1 MTSRFIGRRR
11 QPTTARHRMVAAA
24 CALASVLS
32 VGMGTITPAVASNNA
47 TTTVAAEGDQERTK
61 TPSSAASENDAVN
74 AAAKA
79 GRRVEIS
86 TLRDERSQ
94 TFANPDGTFTVKEF
108 VQPVRTRKDGKWVD
122 IDTTLVPTPGGRLA
136 PRAASAAMSISAGGD
151 TTFATLAR
159 DGKTMSFSW
168 PSTLPRPKVTGSTAT
183 YQSVL
188 PDVDL
193 VVTAQSDGFSHVLV
207 VKSAQAATNPRLTEL
222 ALPVAARGVTV
233 EEDNGGLVAKDKTSG
248 GRVFEAPQ
256 PVMWDSSGAGK
267 GRDEHPVQAG
277 PGPPEGAQVANV
289 GLAMKHGKMHLTPDA
304 RLLHDKRTRYPV
316 YIDPVAKTVSRTS
329 WTWVSSANPGLEGWK
344 FSNTADGIESG
355 KGVGLCPANV
365 SVRCTGSND
374 IQRQYY
380 ALPTG
385 SLEGKTILK
394 AEFAITLV
402 HTYSSEARSV
412 QLHRMNSS
420 GGSAINSGTNW
431 SNRPSSKD
439 HITSESPT
447 NPTGSCTTTNQNVR
461 FTVTSTVQKAASSGW
476 DTTTFGLQAASE
488 DSTASWKRFCNNA
501 ALEVTYNRLPY
512 QPAMSELTMDPGG
525 KCAYNEPT
533 KHYTKKPPTL
543 SAIIWDP
550 DHGDV
555 QGNTE
560 QLRAQFRIFWT
571 AADGSAKSYSVTTD
585 YKQSNSDP
593 DRSSGWER
601 FIYTVG
607 DDIPGDGTGPF
618 TLPQNTVIG
627 WEARGSDGTKDSSGN
642 PAWGP
647 WSSAGDATRCEFI
660 LDSTKPDAPTVTST
674 DYPNDDL
681 WHAGVGDYGTFTF
694 YSPGTDV
701 VKYLYQFT
709 GEAEKVIEPDEPGR
723 PAALRWMPDS
733 EGTTGLIVKA
743 VDQAGNPQLATSSY
757 VFRVS
762 KGRSPMASWA
772 LADPA
777 GSREAAGTDSPPAAA
792 GSGVTFG
799 VDGPHGS
806 VRTAASLDGT
816 TNAYLSAGQHV
827 VDTDK
832 TFSVAAWVM
841 LPQLPTTSM
850 SVVSQ
855 DGSAQSGFSLGYD
868 AISKRWSFQAPD
880 SEIDP
885 MVSWQVLGPRPV
897 PGEWTHLV
905 GVYDMNDGGPPGT
918 MRMYIN
924 GIPVSG
930 DPQERSTTWNATG
943 SLQIGRALEPAGYT
957 ANFKGTIAGV
967 QVFDRVVAPGES
979 AKLGGIPPLQLAYWD
994 MEELADGKIP
1004 DRANGTGLTLHGA
1017 ASVYQPDDSCDPGTD
1032 PECFPPAQPVWGDG
1046 HLAVDGTNGY
1056 ADRPAGL
1063 LKAKASFTV
1072 TARARLSTPNP
1083 TADETVLS
1091 LPGTA
1096 NSAITVRYD
1105 KDSGRWQ
1112 MALSEQDTSGAVL
1125 TESAATGF
1133 MPGSEGDGDHL
1144 ALAYNAAFGEVRLFV
1159 NGQWTGQR
1167 VDWPNTWDLT
1177 QAGVQV
1183 GRSGVG
1189 TGGTQYFSGA
1199 IDEVR
1204 IFEGALDE
1212 QLVAMV
1218 AGLESGTSI
1227 VGTT

>member
-1 MTSRFIGRRR
+1 MSE
-11 QPTTARHRMVAAA
+11 TAAVDAAA
-24 CALASVLS
+24 
-32 VGMGTITPAVASNNA
+32 
-47 TTTVAAEGDQERTK
+47 E
-61 TPSSAASENDAVN
+61 
-74 AAAKA
+74 A

-108 VQPVRTRKDGKWVD
+108 VQPVRTRKNGTWVD
-122 IDTTLVPTPGGRLA
+122 IDTTLVAQPGGRLA

-168 PSTLPRPKVTGSTAT
+168 PSKLPRPKVAGSTAT
-183 YQSVL
+183 YRSVL

-207 VKSAQAATNPRLTEL
+207 VKSAEAATNPRLIDL
-222 ALPVAARGVTV
+222 ALPVATRGVTV
-233 EEDNGGLVAKDKTSG
+233 DEDDGGLVATDKASG

-256 PVMWDSSGAGK
+256 PVMWDSSGAGS
-267 GRDEHPVQAG
+267 GRAEPPVQVG

-289 GLAMKHGKMHLTPDA
+289 DLAMKHGKMHLTPDA
-304 RLLHDKRTRYPV
+304 RLLRGKHTRYPV

-355 KGVGLCPANV
+355 KGVGRCPADV
-365 SVRCTGSND
+365 SVRCTGTND
-374 IQRQYY
+374 VQRQYY

-385 SLEGKTILK
+385 SFEGKTILK

-402 HTYSSEARSV
+402 HTYNSEARSV
-412 QLHRMNSS
+412 QLHRVNSS
-420 GGSAINSGTNW
+420 GGSAINAGTNW

-461 FTVTSTVQKAASSGW
+461 FAVTGTVQKAASSGW

-512 QPAMSELTMDPGG
+512 QPAMSELTMNPGG

-533 KHYTKKPPTL
+533 KHYTKKPPSL

-555 QGNTE
+555 RGNSE

-571 AADGSAKSYSVTTD
+571 AAGGTAKSYSVTTD

-593 DRSSGWER
+593 DRASGWER
-601 FIYTVG
+601 FTYTVG
-607 DDIPGDGTGPF
+607 DDIPGDGTGSF

-627 WEARGSDGTKDSSGN
+627 WEVRGSDGTKDSNGD

-660 LDSTKPDAPTVTST
+660 LDSTKPDAPTVTSPE
-674 DYPNDDL
+674 YPNDDL
-681 WHAGVGDYGTFTF
+681 WHAGVGDYGTFTL

-701 VKYLYQFT
+701 AKYTYQFT
-709 GEAEKVIEPDEPGR
+709 GEPEEEIAPDEPGR
-723 PAALRWMPDS
+723 PAVMPWMPGR
-733 EGTTGLIVKA
+733 EGPVALIVTA
-743 VDQAGNPQLATSSY
+743 VDQAGNDVQATSSY

-762 KGRSPMASWA
+762 KGRSPKASWT

-777 GSREAAGTDSPPAAA
+777 GSHEAAGADSAPAAAA

-799 VDGPHGS
+799 ADGPHGS

-841 LPQLPTTSM
+841 LPQLPATSM

-868 AISKRWSFQAPD
+868 AISKKWSFLAPD
-880 SEIDP
+880 SEIDS
-885 MVSWQVLGPRPV
+885 MISWQVLGPKPV

-905 GVYDMNDGGPPGT
+905 GVYDMNEGDAPGT
-918 MRMYIN
+918 MRMYVN
-924 GIPVSG
+924 GTLVSG
-930 DPQERSTTWNATG
+930 DIQERPTTWNATG

-957 ANFKGTIAGV
+957 ANLKGTIADV

-979 AKLGGIPPLQLAYWD
+979 AKLGGVPPLQLAYWD
-994 MEELADGKIP
+994 MDELADGKIP
-1004 DRANGTGLTLHGA
+1004 ERANGIGLTPHGA
-1017 ASVYQPDDSCDPGTD
+1017 ATVYQPDDTCDPTTD
-1032 PECFPPAQPVWGDG
+1032 PDCVPAPQPVWGDG
-1046 HLAVDGTNGY
+1046 HLALDGTNGY

-1063 LKAKASFTV
+1063 LKAMASFTV
-1072 TARARLSTPNP
+1072 TARARLAAPNP

-1091 LPGTA
+1091 LPGTS
-1096 NSAITVRYD
+1096 NSAVTVRYD

-1112 MALSEQDTSGAVL
+1112 MALSEQDAGSAAL
-1125 TESAATGF
+1125 TEAVASGF
-1133 MPGSEGDGDHL
+1133 LPRSEGDGDHL
-1144 ALAYNAAFGEVRLFV
+1144 ALAYNALFGEVRLFV
-1159 NGQWTGQR
+1159 NGQWTGQ
-1167 VDWPNTWDLT
+1167 VISWPNTWDLSK
-1177 QAGVQV
+1177 AGLQV
-1183 GRSGVG
+1183 GRSGMG
-1189 TGGTQYFSGA
+1189 TTGSQYFSGA

-1204 IFEGALDE
+1204 VFEGALDE
-1212 QLVAMV
+1212 QLAAMV